1 LALPT
6 KRLILKLYTTIVGYM
21 MRKIAAVIALTALV
35 TSAFA
40 QETTPKRTSA
50 RPDIPGTFV
59 LEYGFTFPLQP
70 PDNFNTAWFGT
81 KTFNLYY
88 QYDFRIAKSNFFF
101 VPGIGFAFERYKF
114 KDGYVVGYNANDS
127 LTMISPGDAG
137 YSKLKKS
144 QLIANYIEVPLEFC
158 FRSNPDDPARSFKA
172 SIGGRVGYM
181 FDSFTKVKYR
191 EDGETKKL
199 KDKQNYSL
207 SQFRYG
213 VTARVGFGPFS
224 VFGYY
229 NLNPLFESGKGP
241 GYKGQVTDF
250 NTFTVGLS
258 LASF

>member
-1 LALPT
+1 M
-6 KRLILKLYTTIVGYM
+6 I
-21 MRKIAAVIALTALV
+21 RKIAAVIALTALL
-35 TSAFA
+35 TPAFA
-40 QETTPKRTSA
+40 QETTPKKTSA

-59 LEYGFTFPLQP
+59 LEYGFTFPIQP
-70 PDNFNTAWFGT
+70 PTNFNTAWFGT
-81 KTFNLYY
+81 KVFNVYY
-88 QYDFRIAKSNFFF
+88 QYDFRIAKSKFSV

-114 KDGYVVGYNANDS
+114 KDGYVLGYETGTNGQDS
-127 LTMISPGDAG
+127 LAMISPTDAG
-137 YSKLKKS
+137 FPKLKKS

-158 FRSNPDDPARSFKA
+158 FRSNPDDPSRSFRA

-224 VFGYY
+224 AFCYY

-241 GYKGQVTDF
+241 HYKGSVQDF